1 MSRRDGF
8 PRALAPRATTICFG
22 LFLLVLAA
30 GCGGGGGTEPPD
42 PTAASLTAEGW
53 DAFETGDA
61 ATADARFLDALAL
74 DPDYVDAYTGRGWVA
89 LRGDDYAGAT
99 GHFSSALARSAAA
112 RDAAAGRVLAEA
124 ALDHPQTVR
133 DEGLSLLAAQ
143 PGYGF
148 SHDSSYSATDLR
160 WLVARA
166 AMDLGDYPTAVD
178 QLDLLTT
185 DPVPDPQDVGFVEAA
200 LALLEALRD
209 QV

>member
-1 MSRRDGF
+1 MSRRHDF
-8 PRALAPRATTICFG
+8 PKVLPPRAITVCFAV
-22 LFLLVLAA
+22 LLVAVAA

-42 PTAASLTAEGW
+42 PTAAGLTAEGW

-61 ATADARFLDALAL
+61 ATADARFTDALAL
-74 DPDYVDAYTGRGWVA
+74 DADYADAYTGRGWVA

-99 GHFSSALARSAAA
+99 AHFASALARSAAA

-143 PGYGF
+143 PGYSF

-166 AMDLGDYPTAVD
+166 AMDLGDYQTAVD

-185 DPVPDPQDVGFVEAA
+185 NPVPDPQDVGFVEAA
-200 LALLEALRD
+200 LALLEDLRD